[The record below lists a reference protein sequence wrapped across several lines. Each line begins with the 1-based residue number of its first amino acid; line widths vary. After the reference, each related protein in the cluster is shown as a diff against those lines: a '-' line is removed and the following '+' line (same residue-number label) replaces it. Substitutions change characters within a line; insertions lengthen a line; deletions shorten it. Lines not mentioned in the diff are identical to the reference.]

1 MARLGHVEAL
11 RRQAGVDAGG
21 MTRARSRSARDLAS
35 LRERRAGIPLDPR
48 SAIVDHEGKPR
59 RREGHGWALRN
70 AKPRTTRKALFAR
83 GLLPAL
89 ECHRY
94 TAAEIP
100 GFPRRAPRVAALPR
114 VAVAFLEDGA
124 PRSLPVVR
132 EFAIV

>member
-1 MARLGHVEAL
+1 
-11 RRQAGVDAGG
+11 

-48 SAIVDHEGKPR
+48 SAIVDHEGKLR

-70 AKPRTTRKALFAR
+70 AKPRTTRKALFAS

-100 GFPRRAPRVAALPR
+100 GFLAARLALAYAER
-114 VAVAFLEDGA
+114 VAVAFLEHEAA
-124 PRSLPVVR
+124 PRSLPVVK